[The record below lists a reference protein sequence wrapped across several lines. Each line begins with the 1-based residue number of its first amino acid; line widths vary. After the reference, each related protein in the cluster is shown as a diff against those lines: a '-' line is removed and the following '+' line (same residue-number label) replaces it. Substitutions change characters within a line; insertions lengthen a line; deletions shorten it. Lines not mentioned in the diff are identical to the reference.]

1 VTRAWISQQIPSG
14 SIVLSILRKLRR
26 ELRKDQSG
34 NKDSTAKKSQDS
46 KAKAKQAEDNE
57 VITVGD
63 GDDDEDSIVI
73 LDD

>member
-1 VTRAWISQQIPSG
+1 V
-14 SIVLSILRKLRR
+14 SILRKCRR

-34 NKDSTAKKSQDS
+34 KKDSTAKKSQDS

-63 GDDDEDSIVI
+63 GDDNEDSIVI
-73 LDD
+73 VDN